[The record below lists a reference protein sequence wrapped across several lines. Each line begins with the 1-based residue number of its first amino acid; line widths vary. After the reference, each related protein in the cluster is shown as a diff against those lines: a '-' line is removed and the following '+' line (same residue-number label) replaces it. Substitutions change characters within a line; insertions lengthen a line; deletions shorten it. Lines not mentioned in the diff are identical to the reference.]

1 MPIEGVEFLVERR
14 VADRQDAASMNPDQV
29 EAARHREGPA
39 LVLAGPGTGKTTTL
53 VGRYCFLVDQG
64 VDPASIFVATFT
76 RKAALQ
82 LKERIAARAGI
93 ATARLPIG
101 TFHSLCL
108 GILREVGERVG
119 VPRDFRTI
127 GDGQQFRVLREL
139 KLDWPGELEE
149 LKDAIARLKDRL
161 VGPEQARREAS
172 ACRGG
177 NAEERLLL
185 ARAYT
190 RYQEA
195 LRRRGLFDFGDQI
208 ALAVEALREHADLR
222 ERYSDRYRY
231 LMVDEFQDINAAQ
244 DALLQALLAGHRNLW
259 AVGDDDQA
267 IYGWRG
273 SDVRYVT
280 GFEQAHPGAR
290 VLRLQTNYRSPR
302 AILEVADRLIRHNRR
317 RLPKTLEAPKATKA
331 PVVLCRAE
339 DEHREAQWVAHA
351 VRKLLD
357 AGTRPREVA
366 VLLRTNYLTLPFE
379 TELRRAGIP
388 FVIRGG
394 PGFWELKEVQT
405 VLEALWPLSQAAAS
419 SPCPWAGLPYLHER
433 LAEVAQR
440 TRSRPFPKLV
450 EALAEAVAAQPP
462 LSASDETKVRWA
474 GAARQVAAEA
484 REFQDVNVFLAHAA
498 TAATAPPA
506 DEDADAV
513 VLSTIHQAKGLEW
526 DAVFVCAC
534 EAGLLPHEKA
544 EDGEEERRLA
554 FVAATRAK
562 RFLTLSC
569 CRSRN
574 GRPADPSPFL
584 AEMTRGAPAA
594 SLSWRRA
601 PATCETGSWL
611 GPQPRQSTPPKPAI
625 EKVPPAFAYPKPTRM
640 KAGAKGRKPTGPV
653 PGAEPKHPV
662 PPEPSARARRNTR
675 VFHSAFGNG
684 VVQRVDGDKWTVAF
698 AKHGVKVILSEYLT
712 VLGGREAGTRTARR
726 RTRS

>member
-1 MPIEGVEFLVERR
+1 
-14 VADRQDAASMNPDQV
+14 MNPDQA
-29 EAARHREGPA
+29 EAASHLGGPA

-64 VDPASIFVATFT
+64 VDPGSIFVATFT

-82 LKERIAARAGI
+82 LKERIAAQAGI
-93 ATARLPIG
+93 GTARLPIG

-127 GDGQQFRVLREL
+127 SDGQQFRLLRDL
-139 KLDWPGELEE
+139 KLDWPGELED

-161 VGPEQARREAS
+161 VTPEQFRREAA

-177 NAEERLLL
+177 DAEERLLV
-185 ARAYT
+185 AGAYA

-195 LRRRGLFDFGDQI
+195 LRKRGLFDFGDQI
-208 ALAVEALREHADLR
+208 ALAVQALREHPEVR
-222 ERYSDRYRY
+222 ERYSERYRFV
-231 LMVDEFQDINAAQ
+231 MVDEFQDINVAQ
-244 DALLQALLAGHRNLW
+244 DALIQALLAKHRNLW
-259 AVGDDDQA
+259 VVGDDDQA

-273 SDVRYVT
+273 SDVRYIT
-280 GFEQAHPGAR
+280 GFEKTYPGAR
-290 VLRLQTNYRSPR
+290 VLRLSTNYRSPR
-302 AILEVADRLIRHNRR
+302 TILDVADRVIRNNRR
-317 RLPKTLEAPKATKA
+317 RLPKTLEATRATKA

-339 DEHREAQWVAHA
+339 DEHREAEWVVGA
-351 VRKLLD
+351 VRKLLA

-366 VLLRTNYLTLPFE
+366 VLLRTNYLTLPFD

-405 VLEALWPLSQAAAS
+405 ILEALWPLAEAAVS
-419 SPCPWAGLPYLHER
+419 SPCPWAGLPYLHDR
-433 LAEVAQR
+433 LAEVVR
-440 TRSRPFPKLV
+440 RNRSRPFPELV
-450 EALAEAVAAQPP
+450 ETLAEAVAAQPP
-462 LSASDETKVRWA
+462 LSASDEIKVRWA
-474 GAARQVAAEA
+474 GAARQVAAESK
-484 REFQDVNVFLAHAA
+484 EFQGADAFLSHVAA
-498 TAATAPPA
+498 ASTAPPA
-506 DEDADAV
+506 DEDTDAV

-534 EAGLLPHEKA
+534 EANLLPHEKA

-584 AEMTRGAPAA
+584 AELTEGAPAA
-594 SLSWRRA
+594 GLSWRRA
-601 PATCETGSWL
+601 PVTSETGSWL
-611 GPQPRQSTPPKPAI
+611 EPLLRQGTPPKPAD
-625 EKVPPAFAYPKPTRM
+625 EKVRSTFAHPKPARK
-640 KAGAKGRKPTGPV
+640 KAGGKGRKPMGPV
-653 PGAEPKHPV
+653 PGAGPKHPV
-662 PPEPSARARRNTR
+662 APEPSARAQNAR
-675 VFHSAFGNG
+675 VFHSAFGSG

-698 AKHGVKVILSEYLT
+698 AKHGVKVIRSEYLM
-712 VLGGREAGTRTARR
+712 VLGGREAGTETARSR
-726 RTRS
+726 NRS